1 MRNGSE
7 RRVDLLCGDIAGA
20 RAWHRA
26 DGVWDSPQRR
36 KCFKHETTPYGNSE
50 RAAADWRKSPVAQMF
65 ARYRQ
70 GAGLLQESVTN
81 ARQYWLQVKLAI
93 VNDGLLE
100 REYRASSELL
110 KVETERLPASS
121 VGLWTM
127 HC

>member
-7 RRVDLLCGDIAGA
+7 QRVDLLCGDIAGA

-36 KCFKHETTPYGNSE
+36 KCFKHETTPYGNSG
-50 RAAADWRKSPVAQMF
+50 RAAADWQKSPVAQMF
-65 ARYRQ
+65 ARHRQ
-70 GAGLLQESVTN
+70 RAGLLLESVTN
-81 ARQYWLQVKLAI
+81 ARQYWLQVKLAT
-93 VNDGLLE
+93 VNEGLLE
-100 REYRASSELL
+100 RECRASSELL
-110 KVETERLPASS
+110 KVETGRLPALS